1 MNMYQEQR
9 NSQPNIFVPLAIL
22 AAGLLIAGSIYFNRA
37 TVAPQKITVQEPV
50 SSLVKTE
57 AFVPLSASDH
67 VRGDITKADVIIVDY
82 SDLEC
87 PYCKLLHKTYE
98 EIYKE
103 NEKSGKVAWV
113 YRHFPISI
121 HQKAVK
127 EAEAA
132 ECVAELGG
140 NDAFWDFI
148 DIVYEITPS
157 NDGLDHAKLPEI
169 AAQVDVDKTAFE
181 SCLASGKYTEKIKES
196 YTNTLKLV
204 GEEATPFSVLVVR
217 GKVIPLV
224 DETGTGLGA
233 VPYTTMKAL
242 VDQFLKEE

>member
-1 MNMYQEQR
+1 MYQER
-9 NSQPNIFVPLAIL
+9 KSESNIFVPLAIL

-37 TVAPQKITVQEPV
+37 TVAPQKITVQEPIT
-50 SSLVKTE
+50 SLVKTE
-57 AFVPLSASDH
+57 AFVPLSANDH
-67 VRGDITKADVIIVDY
+67 VKGDLSKADVIIVDY

-87 PYCKLLHKTYE
+87 PYCKLLHKTFA

-103 NEKSGKVAWV
+103 NEDSGKVAWV

-121 HQKAVK
+121 HQKSVK

-148 DIVYEITPS
+148 DIVFEVTPS
-157 NDGLDHAKLPEI
+157 NDGLDHAKLPDI
-169 AAQVDVDKTAFE
+169 ASQVGVEKTAFN
-181 SCLASGKYTEKIKES
+181 SCLASGKYTEKIKDS

-204 GEEATPFSVLVVR
+204 GEEATPFSVMVVR

-224 DETGTGLGA
+224 DESGMGLGA
-233 VPYTTMKAL
+233 IPYSTAKAL
-242 VDQFLKEE
+242 VDQFLKEK